1 MPTLTTREKV
11 AHLLRRFGLGASHQ
25 ELDSYTRLGVDGAL
39 NKLLHYEGVEETFNV
54 GPWSYAFDTSPQKVS
69 VDNSRFVAW
78 WARFERLVA
87 GKDLGGITI
96 EELRRH
102 DKRFEASALDEI
114 RPEKSMASRA
124 SPGGTAPERV
134 REALAE
140 AREALRK

>member
-1 MPTLTTREKV
+1 M
-11 AHLLRRFGLGASHQ
+11 LGATDLADH
-25 ELDSYTRLGVDGAL
+25 LAKRGVPFREA
-39 NKLLHYEGVEETFNV
+39 HEIV
-54 GPWSYAFDTSPQKVS
+54 GRIV
-69 VDNSRFVAW
+69 R
-78 WARFERLVA
+78 ERLVA

>member
-78 WARFERLVA
+78 WATKMLLTNRPLQENLTLFWHNHFAVSGSKIEYGAMMLEYLELLRHEANGSFRRLA
-87 GKDLGGITI
+87 I
-96 EELRRH
+96 
-102 DKRFEASALDEI
+102 
-114 RPEKSMASRA
+114 
-124 SPGGTAPERV
+124 
-134 REALAE
+134 
-140 AREALRK
+140 